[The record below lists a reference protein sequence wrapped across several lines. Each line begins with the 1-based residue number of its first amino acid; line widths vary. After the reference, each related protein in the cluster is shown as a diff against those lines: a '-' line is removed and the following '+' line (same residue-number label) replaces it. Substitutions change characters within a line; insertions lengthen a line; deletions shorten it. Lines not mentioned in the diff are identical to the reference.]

1 MGTETTTLARQLE
14 AVGRILD
21 GRPQPIKEVCVLQ
34 AGDGFIVHGFEPA
47 FGRANSGYVP
57 VTIPIEAEAVRAM
70 LAESSAPASAR
81 SWWRR

>member
-1 MGTETTTLARQLE
+1 METTTFARQLE

-47 FGRANSGYVP
+47 FGRANSSYVP
-57 VTIPIEAEAVRAM
+57 VTIPIEAEELSAVLGETA
-70 LAESSAPASAR
+70 APTPAR
-81 SWWRR
+81 TWWRR